1 MSQTKKTNKEKDLQV
16 INSGNMVAIKAAI
29 KEFAFD
35 QETQIHLIKT
45 QELRHI
51 LDLYM
56 SIRKLGKQPI
66 TFLLSAP
73 KGKYDEALI
82 RAAVIGNIL
91 SEHNQKLLEMNY
103 PELLPDYLSAQK
115 AIEEAKQEEIKKY
128 NRPCFTS
135 MGALFTPELRAKLAM

>member
-1 MSQTKKTNKEKDLQV
+1 
-16 INSGNMVAIKAAI
+16 
-29 KEFAFD
+29 
-35 QETQIHLIKT
+35 
-45 QELRHI
+45 
-51 LDLYM
+51 M

-73 KGKYDEALI
+73 KGKYDIEI
-82 RAAVIGNIL
+82 IKSAVIGNTL

-103 PELLPDYLSAQK
+103 PELLDEYNVAKK
-115 AIEEAKQEEIKKY
+115 ALEEEKEKEMKKY

>member
-91 SEHNQKLLEMNY
+91 SEHNQGLLEQNY
-103 PELLPDYLSAQK
+103 PELLDEYNAAKK
-115 AIEEAKQEEIKKY
+115 ALEEEKEKEMKKY